1 MDNAPS
7 NQSIQSGGAS
17 NGRRIS
23 SEERLGHSRAR
34 QPLSDTGTFPRNPP
48 RSENVDKHP
57 ESHGRGAPPSAMN
70 MGDMRSTLPGYN
82 QPPMQSSY
90 VPAAI
95 HPHGVLYPLQP
106 LPSFADS
113 TSSRTVSYNAH
124 YSQMYIPFAQQP
136 QHPQQQHQHHHH
148 HHHHQSTSLQ
158 HGIPDYQLFVPNM
171 TAPSN
176 VPLSNQT
183 IVFGLGYYPQH
194 IYTAA
199 VGHGQGPPGPSIYLP
214 PSSPYH
220 NTSGLA
226 AQVPSGLPRED
237 WQKSLTANYDVSKTI
252 VDGSTP
258 MRPTTAQN
266 IFRDSSL
273 PPATSGSG
281 TPWGPPRKPK
291 QSGHALWVGNLP
303 AGTTVVDLKDHF
315 SQDATKDIQSV
326 FLISKS
332 NCAFINYKTESACV
346 AALSRF
352 HDSRFHG
359 VRLVCRLRRG
369 LASPGKTS
377 NIGSSATSPVT
388 EHSGSKLLDSNP
400 EIEETLETRSVH
412 GRHANLRLPNRY
424 FIVKS
429 LTVGDLELSRQSG
442 IWATQSH
449 NEDNLNRAYETAFNV
464 YLIFSAN
471 KSGEYYGYARMMSP
485 IKEDET
491 LALEMP
497 VRPDHGPPEPEE
509 LHVIPTQAT
518 ATAPTGRIID
528 DSARGTI
535 FWEADSSEED
545 EDDDDDD
552 DDEDDDDDGDGSGGD
567 DGSGEGNQEGKG
579 DENSDEDEI
588 GGGNEKNAAELV
600 EEAAESG
607 FQSIGRPFRVQWLS
621 TERVPFHRTRGLRN
635 PWNANREVKIA
646 RDGTEIE
653 PSVGER
659 LIRLFHTQHPRH
671 GFPAYHTSLPN

>member
-1 MDNAPS
+1 MFQGEELCCWMAE
-7 NQSIQSGGAS
+7 SI
-17 NGRRIS
+17 
-23 SEERLGHSRAR
+23 RLSFCSA
-34 QPLSDTGTFPRNPP
+34 TFRTFRPNPP
-48 RSENVDKHP
+48 RSENIDKHP
-57 ESHGRGAPPSAMN
+57 ESHGCGAPPSAMN
-70 MGDMRSTLPGYN
+70 MGDMRSTLPDYN
-82 QPPMQSSY
+82 QPHMQSSY

-106 LPSFADS
+106 LPSFADT
-113 TSSRTVSYNAH
+113 TSGRTVSYNAH
-124 YSQMYIPFAQQP
+124 CSQMYIPFAQQP
-136 QHPQQQHQHHHH
+136 QHQP
-148 HHHHQSTSLQ
+148 QSTSLQ
-158 HGIPDYQLFVPNM
+158 PGIPDHQLFVPNM
-171 TAPSN
+171 TTPSN
-176 VPLSNQT
+176 VPFSNQNV
-183 IVFGLGYYPQH
+183 VFGLGYYPQH
-194 IYTAA
+194 VYTAA
-199 VGHGQGPPGPSIYLP
+199 VGHTPCPSGPSMYLP
-214 PSSPYH
+214 PGSPYH
-220 NTSGLA
+220 STLGPA
-226 AQVPSGLPRED
+226 AQVPSNLPREGR
-237 WQKSLTANYDVSKTI
+237 KKPPTANYDISKTI

-258 MRPTTAQN
+258 MRATTAQN
-266 IFRDSSL
+266 TSTDLSL
-273 PPATSGSG
+273 PPGVSGSA

-303 AGTTVVDLKDHF
+303 AGTNVVDLKDHF

-369 LASPGKTS
+369 LPSPGKTL
-377 NIGSSATSPVT
+377 NIGSSASSTSSPGH
-388 EHSGSKLLDSNP
+388 ERSGSKLLDPNP
-400 EIEETLETRSVH
+400 EIEEDLETRPVH
-412 GRHANLRLPNRY
+412 SRHANLRLPNRY

-429 LTVGDLELSRQSG
+429 LTVGDLESSRQSG

-449 NEDNLNRAYETAFNV
+449 NEDNLNRAYETACNV

-497 VRPDHGPPEPEE
+497 VRPDHGPPEPVE
-509 LHVIPTQAT
+509 LHVVPTQAT

-535 FWEADSSEED
+535 FWEADSSE
-545 EDDDDDD
+545 DDDDDD
-552 DDEDDDDDGDGSGGD
+552 KEDDDRDRDSGGGGAGGD
-567 DGSGEGNQEGKG
+567 DDNSVKKEEGKEDEGSNADETGSGKG
-579 DENSDEDEI
+579 R
-588 GGGNEKNAAELV
+588 NAADLV

-621 TERVPFHRTRGLRN
+621 TARVPFHRTRGLRN

-659 LIRLFHTQHPRH
+659 LIRLFHTQPPTH
-671 GFPAYHTSLPN
+671 GFPVYHTSLPN